1 MNLLPSEIIMA
12 KAHVD
17 PEDLRRF
24 ARDLTRFN
32 QDLET
37 LLNSLHARLRALE
50 SSWKDQEQQR
60 FSAEFLQTTKSLG
73 RFLEASRLYA
83 ASLQKKAGHIE
94 EYLRQ
99 R

>member
-1 MNLLPSEIIMA
+1 MA

-17 PEDLRRF
+17 PEELRRF

-32 QDLET
+32 AEIST
-37 LLNSLHARLRALE
+37 LVTALQSRLRSLE
-50 SSWKDQEQQR
+50 QTWQDQEQHK
-60 FSAEFLQTTKSLG
+60 FSEEFGQAMKTLT
-73 RFLEASRLYA
+73 RFLALSDEHVAFLS
-83 ASLQKKAGHIE
+83 KKAGFIE